1 MDARENTDE
10 GRSDALMI
18 LTVDNK
24 HKKLKLTS
32 ILRDSE
38 VSIEGYGQ
46 DKITHAYAYGGAEL
60 AIRTINRILIWISK
74 ICVTVNFI
82 QMAEIVDAFGGTR
95 VNISY
100 DEAMEINKNLDMLAQ
115 ESADA
120 NIQESDFIYDEGDV
134 LLNGNQCRSLCK
146 DPYLDGD
153 DVRLRGSRCVEGLIT
168 QLKQLNKLQY
178 PN

>member
-1 MDARENTDE
+1 
-10 GRSDALMI
+10 MI
-18 LTVDNK
+18 FTVDNK

-60 AIRTINRILIWISK
+60 AIRTINQNFNLDIEDY
-74 ICVTVNFI
+74 VTVNFI

-120 NIQESDFIYDEGDV
+120 NIQESDFIYDEGMFSSTA
-134 LLNGNQCRSLCK
+134 NQAVAYARIR
-146 DPYLDGD
+146 YLDGD
-153 DVRLRGSRCVEGLIT
+153 DVRASRQQNVLKGLIT
-168 QLKQLNKLQY
+168 QLEAAQCCSIRN
-178 PN
+178 